1 MVALPTTLQSIECSK
16 KMQLNLLKF
25 TISVVSALV
34 NSSTSQR
41 STVRCLSKCQSDT
54 DDIIQ
59 SVKRK
64 SLVPEFVENVRYDN
78 IAHWPEYCESKSNCR
93 YCKSGTGR
101 VYCKKCSLCLCLIN
115 ARNCFLH
122 IIPNS

>member
-25 TISVVSALV
+25 TISVVSAFV

-64 SLVPEFVENVRYDN
+64 YLS
-78 IAHWPEYCESKSNCR
+78 
-93 YCKSGTGR
+93 
-101 VYCKKCSLCLCLIN
+101 
-115 ARNCFLH
+115 RNLLKM
-122 IIPNS
+122 